1 MTFLNFTT
9 KKAQSATVDD
19 TGALRVTGAGGGGG
33 GDASAA
39 NQLLGNASLAS
50 LDTKLVAG
58 VTSAANS
65 TTTNLAAAGV
75 FTGVGVDTLNYSQ
88 IAVGIFASHASATDG
103 LAIQQSADNVNWDS
117 QDQYTIP
124 ATTGKI
130 FSIIPALRYVRVVY
144 TNGGTL
150 TTTLRIQTNLRPY
163 VQPGSIQRPQDART
177 NDNDFTEG
185 LSYMMAYNGTTWD
198 RVRTT
203 ASLGALLCS
212 SAVSGGQAAHAAAI
226 AGNPV
231 RSGGRA
237 ATANYTAVATGQ
249 TADITTTVVGA
260 QIVKPY
266 SIPEADYSYAAAA
279 GGILN
284 TTTAVTFKAAAA
296 AGIRNYITDIQITA
310 EALGAATE
318 LAIRDGAAGTVLW
331 RIKIGTGGLP
341 NGLDIHFASP
351 LKGTAAT
358 LLEVVTLTATTTGAV
373 YFNAQGY
380 SAP

>member
-1 MTFLNFTT
+1 MTFINATT
-9 KKAQSATVDD
+9 KKAQSPTVDD
-19 TGALRVTGAGGGGG
+19 TGAIRTTGAGGGG

-39 NQLLGNASLAS
+39 NQLLGNASVAS
-50 LDTKLVAG
+50 IDSKLTSG

-65 TTTNLAAAGV
+65 TTVNLGASAV
-75 FTGVGVDTLNYSQ
+75 FTGTAVDTLNYSQ
-88 IAVGIFASHASATDG
+88 IAVGIFSSHASATDG
-103 LAIQQSADNVNWDS
+103 LSIQQSSDGTNWDS

-144 TNGGTL
+144 TNGATP
-150 TTTLRIQTNLRPY
+150 TTSLRIQTNLRPY
-163 VQPGSIQRPQDART
+163 TQPGSIQRPQDART
-177 NDNDFTEG
+177 NDNDFPEATTY
-185 LSYMMAYNGTTWD
+185 LMAYNGTTWD
-198 RVRTT
+198 RVRLS
-203 ASLGALLCS
+203 APLGALLCS
-212 SAVSGGQAAHAAAI
+212 SAVTGGQAAHAAAI
-226 AGNPV
+226 AGNPL
-231 RSGGRA
+231 RQGGRA
-237 ATANYTAVATGQ
+237 ATANYAAVATGQ
-249 TADITTTVVGA
+249 TADYTTTVVGA

-279 GGILN
+279 TGIVN
-284 TTTAVTFKAAAA
+284 TTTAVAFKAAAA

-331 RIKIGTGGLP
+331 RIKIGSAGLP
-341 NGLDIHFASP
+341 NGLAIHFTSP

-358 LLEVVTLTATTTGAV
+358 LLEVVTLTASVTGAV

-380 SAP
+380 AAP